1 MFLGN
6 SQTTG
11 SNKTRQLGAG
21 GQEVGRTR
29 APPAGP
35 GSRSRQGPRS
45 PLPRTRGQGPRSP
58 LPRTR
63 GQRPRSPL
71 PRTRGQAS
79 SPPEVV
85 SSVPGAGS
93 WGPGDE
99 GACAAPLPPLAL
111 PLSSSPQP
119 AVDIVRNCSL
129 RQFGNMKGRTS
140 AAINHAF
147 CPRSCGGRYG
157 LDRFLGIKRT

>member
-63 GQRPRSPL
+63 GQ
-71 PRTRGQAS
+71 AS
-79 SPPEVV
+79 SLPEVV

-93 WGPGDE
+93 RGPGDE